1 MELLEVASASTRGTS
16 GGKIGDGGRDGLEM
30 IMREIRLKIEIEINQ
45 IELEGGL
52 VIWGPEMITRENEY
66 ICNEIT

>member
-1 MELLEVASASTRGTS
+1 
-16 GGKIGDGGRDGLEM
+16 
-30 IMREIRLKIEIEINQ
+30 MREIKLKIEIEINQ